1 VFQRT
6 APSTSYPTPPPPGIT
21 NSSSSLAFALGNP
34 VTKSTRTVHKS
45 EDSTQYFHNFLEQKT
60 RQMDPSRAVTPPPR
74 TTQQDPLESPDPLA
88 LAPSSSTLFSAS
100 VVTPR
105 KRKPEVY
112 IASPT
117 LKRVQ
122 STSNFITPH
131 KSLSPLTPQTSTT
144 ATATTTSKSSKKLQP
159 YIEVPPLPKSW
170 FTPSRS
176 SSQKSITSL
185 SKKMQG
191 KMKVD
196 DTHDDLG
203 GYGSVDDD
211 SPRRYW
217 NSSVKSSARRT
228 GDRDDRGIS
237 SVDNNARRL
246 I

>member
-1 VFQRT
+1 
-6 APSTSYPTPPPPGIT
+6 
-21 NSSSSLAFALGNP
+21 
-34 VTKSTRTVHKS
+34 
-45 EDSTQYFHNFLEQKT
+45 
-60 RQMDPSRAVTPPPR
+60 MDPFRATTPPPR
-74 TTQQDPLESPDPLA
+74 VAQQAALESPDPLA
-88 LAPSSSTLFSAS
+88 LAPSSSTLFPPS

-105 KRKPEVY
+105 KRRSGVHAE
-112 IASPT
+112 SPA

-122 STSNFITPH
+122 SNSAFITPH
-131 KSLSPLTPQTSTT
+131 KSLSPLTPQTSITTT
-144 ATATTTSKSSKKLQP
+144 ATTTTSKSSKKLQP

-176 SSQKSITSL
+176 STQKSVTSL

-196 DTHDDLG
+196 DTPDDLG
-203 GYGSVDDD
+203 GYGSVDDDDD

-228 GDRDDRGIS
+228 GDRDDRGMS
-237 SVDNNARRL
+237 YAGDNTQRL